1 VTGVSGTD
9 VYRLLHIQT
18 QFRHATLKQHKLP
31 IEHALLT
38 ALQKD
43 LERFIAQASATTK
56 KGKPGT
62 IRRESMVARLADYQG
77 MKATVGLYAEMLGM
91 RQQEIARSLDTL
103 QQTARTLLDTA
114 AGAASDDDD
123 GDTDDAGQQ
132 PTSAAAPEP
141 VGATAAGRLMYGGE
155 GPPRSLF
162 SARRRRGVCARAA
175 PVDDTGHTRP
185 AGAGRQRRG
194 DPWRPMTAPGSTTRG
209 QADEIDANAHGLRMI
224 AGAYV
229 TDGEL
234 QRRVD
239 DVLDAGERVKERLA
253 EIDDAHGPQAPATPG
268 N

>member
-1 VTGVSGTD
+1 MTGGAGTD
-9 VYRLLHIQT
+9 VCRSLHIQT
-18 QFRHATLKQHKLP
+18 QFRHTTLKQLKLL

-77 MKATVGLYAEMLGM
+77 MKAKVGLYAEMLGM

-132 PTSAAAPEP
+132 PTGAATPEP
-141 VGATAAGRLMYGGE
+141 VGATAAL
-155 GPPRSLF
+155 P
-162 SARRRRGVCARAA
+162 
-175 PVDDTGHTRP
+175 
-185 AGAGRQRRG
+185 G
-194 DPWRPMTAPGSTTRG
+194 D
-209 QADEIDANAHGLRMI
+209 
-224 AGAYV
+224 
-229 TDGEL
+229 
-234 QRRVD
+234 
-239 DVLDAGERVKERLA
+239 
-253 EIDDAHGPQAPATPG
+253 
-268 N
+268 